1 MQCGGNIYKTRSELY
16 IMDSDK
22 LETAQKL
29 WRWNINGWG
38 YSKNGVNG
46 PYEMAATMDGSI
58 VANMIKTG
66 VLSADRIHGGTLI
79 LGGNNNYSGVFS
91 LQDEFAR
98 ELIRMDNEGI
108 KLSNGARLIGGNGV
122 LSYFQYIG
130 KSTDKEFLGFM
141 VDGMDEQY
149 KKSKLIFEVY
159 IPSNFV
165 IQEAKIF
172 LEHAPIKWESGISG
186 AQWYGYCRYL
196 HLYKLTN
203 KNYIRNTTVHSE
215 YVDIIDDNN
224 LLDVTGAFGVNGFT
238 ANAASDSYHDI
249 QQVVSSDI
257 KNYITTGATT
267 FVVQTAENAP
277 PFVQDFINQPGFE
290 RTGQVKGFLN
300 ILGYMQ

>member
-1 MQCGGNIYKTRSELY
+1 MQCGGYIYKTRSELY

-66 VLSADRIHGGTLI
+66 VLSADRIHGGTLV

-91 LQDEFAR
+91 LQDELAR

-130 KSTDKEFLGFM
+130 KSTDKEFVGFM
-141 VDGMDEQY
+141 VNDTNDGY
-149 KKSKLIFEVY
+149 KKSKLVFEVY
-159 IPSNFV
+159 IPPNFI
-165 IQEAKIF
+165 IQEAKII
-172 LEHAPIKWESGISG
+172 LEHAPIKWASPMTTV
-186 AQWYGYCRYL
+186 QWWGYCRYL
-196 HLYKLTN
+196 NLYKLTN
-203 KNYIRNTTVHSE
+203 KNYIRGAYINSE
-215 YVDIIDDNN
+215 FYDSFDENN
-224 LLDVTGAFGVNGFT
+224 LTLVTGAFGNGFT
-238 ANAASDSYHDI
+238 ANHPTDSSHNV
-249 QQVVSSDI
+249 QQIESTNF
-257 KNYITTGATT
+257 KNYISTGATT
-267 FVVQTAENAP
+267 FVIQTAEGAP
-277 PFVQDFINQPGFE
+277 TFVQDFIQQAGYE
-290 RTGQVKGFLN
+290 RTGQLKGFLN